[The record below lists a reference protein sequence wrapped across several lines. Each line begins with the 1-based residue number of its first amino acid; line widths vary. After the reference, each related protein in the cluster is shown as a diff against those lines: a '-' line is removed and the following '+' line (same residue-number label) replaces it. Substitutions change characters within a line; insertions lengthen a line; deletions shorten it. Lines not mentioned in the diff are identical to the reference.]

1 MLTRI
6 LNNIR
11 KFCSLKVPQ
20 GTSQNKW
27 KGGFTLIELMV
38 VIIIVNLLS
47 GVAIPKCTD
56 LIEKAKERTDLLKF
70 YYLRDA
76 LDRAL
81 YEDNVTRIDETEGSK
96 CGSTVNNANTLSK
109 WLEEE
114 QGVSLFIIELHDK
127 FQANYQA
134 ENNNRTKDTHNM
146 CGLLST
152 DGFWS
157 QAFRDAG
164 FGAVADIVYA
174 RAKGA
179 KTEQAFANYPGD
191 YSVTTETGAGYKGN
205 ETWARTYPKT
215 PLFNSRALN
224 NDPQAK
230 FVNNSTQNGQIRYS
244 MKARWTNCDKNSHS
258 LDIFLAKDGSTN
270 FLTSRLGTIF
280 STTTQKS
287 CPAKTTTKK

>member
-6 LNNIR
+6 INNIR
-11 KFCSLKVPQ
+11 EFCSLQPPK
-20 GTSQNKW
+20 GASKNHW
-27 KGGFTLIELMV
+27 KGGFTLVELMV

-47 GVAIPKCTD
+47 GIAIPKCTD

-81 YEDNVTRIDETEGSK
+81 YEDNVTRIEEGST
-96 CGSTVNNANTLSK
+96 CGTSNANNAGKLSE

-114 QGVSLFIIELHDK
+114 HGVSLFIIELHDK
-127 FQANYQA
+127 FPANYQP
-134 ENNNRTKDTHNM
+134 ENNNRTKDKYNM
-146 CGLLST
+146 CGLLTT

-164 FGAVADIVYA
+164 FGAIADIAIA
-174 RAKGA
+174 RADSNKFNA
-179 KTEQAFANYPGD
+179 HPGD
-191 YSVTTETGAGYKGN
+191 YVVTTVTGAGYKGN
-205 ETWARTYPKT
+205 EKWPRSYPKT

-230 FVNNSTQNGQIRYS
+230 FVNNSSQNGQIRYS
-244 MKARWTNCDKNSHS
+244 MKARWTNCDKNTHS
-258 LDIFLAKDGSTN
+258 LDVFLAKDGSTN
-270 FLTSRLGTIF
+270 VLTSRLGTVF
-280 STTTQKS
+280 STATNMA
-287 CPAKTTTKK
+287 CPAKKTKKKK

>member
-1 MLTRI
+1 MLTKV

-11 KFCSLKVPQ
+11 EFCSLQPPK
-20 GTSQNKW
+20 GASKNHW
-27 KGGFTLIELMV
+27 KGGFTLVELMV

-81 YEDNVTRIDETEGSK
+81 YEDNVTRIEEGST
-96 CGSTVNNANTLSK
+96 CGKGTANNVDSLSK

-179 KTEQAFANYPGD
+179 QTEQAFANYPGD
-191 YSVTTETGAGYKGN
+191 YSVTTETGAGYRGN

-230 FVNNSTQNGQIRYS
+230 FVNNSSQNGQIRYS
-244 MKARWTNCDKNSHS
+244 MKARWTNCDKNTHS
-258 LDIFLAKDGSTN
+258 LDVFLAKDGSTN

-287 CPAKTTTKK
+287 CPTKKTTKKK

>member
-6 LNNIR
+6 INKICE
-11 KFCSLKVPQ
+11 FCSLKAPE
-20 GTSQNKW
+20 GTARNKW

-38 VIIIVNLLS
+38 VIIIINLLS

-76 LDRAL
+76 LERAL
-81 YEDNVTRIDETEGSK
+81 YEDDAYRIDESAK
-96 CGSTVNNANTLSK
+96 CGKIGKNESVNDIDNLKAWLSTN
-109 WLEEE
+109 E
-114 QGVSLFIIELHDK
+114 GVSLFIIEFHDTYPV
-127 FQANYQA
+127 NYQG
-134 ENNNRTKDTHNM
+134 ENWKRTQDGQNM
-146 CGLLST
+146 CGLLSS

-164 FGAVADIVYA
+164 FGAIADIIIA
-174 RAKGA
+174 RADGDN
-179 KTEQAFANYPGD
+179 FAAHPGD
-191 YSVTTETGAGYKGN
+191 YILETKKNSGYKGN
-205 ETWARTYPKT
+205 ETWYRTYPKT
-215 PLFNSRALN
+215 PLFNSRVLN
-224 NDPQAK
+224 NDPMAK
-230 FVNNSTQNGQIRYS
+230 YVNNSKQNGQIRYS
-244 MKARWTNCDKNSHS
+244 MKVRWTNCDQDSHS
-258 LDIFLAKDGSTN
+258 LDVFLAKDGSTD

>member
-1 MLTRI
+1 MLTKI

-11 KFCSLKVPQ
+11 EFCSLKVPQ

-27 KGGFTLIELMV
+27 KGGFTIVELMV

-81 YEDNVTRIDETEGSK
+81 YEDDAFRIDESAK
-96 CGSTVNNANTLSK
+96 CGKIDKNESVNNKDNLEAWLSTD
-109 WLEEE
+109 E
-114 QGVSLFIIELHDK
+114 GVSLFIIEFHDTYPVN
-127 FQANYQA
+127 FQGENYK
-134 ENNNRTKDTHNM
+134 RTKDKQNM
-146 CGLLST
+146 CGLLSS

-164 FGAVADIVYA
+164 FGAIADIIVA
-174 RAKGA
+174 RADGDN
-179 KTEQAFANYPGD
+179 FAAHPGD
-191 YSVTTETGAGYKGN
+191 YILETKKNTGYSGK
-205 ETWARTYPKT
+205 ETWYRTYPKT
-215 PLFNSRALN
+215 PLFNSRVLN

-244 MKARWTNCDKNSHS
+244 MKARWTNCDKNTHS
-258 LDIFLAKDGSTN
+258 LEVFLAKDGSTN

>member
-1 MLTRI
+1 MLTGFKNR
-6 LNNIR
+6 LVE
-11 KFCSLKVPQ
+11 FFSLKTPEGVAR
-20 GTSQNKW
+20 NKW
-27 KGGFTLIELMV
+27 KGGFTIIELMV
-38 VIIIVNLLS
+38 VIIIINLLS
-47 GVAIPKCTD
+47 GVAIPKCTE

-81 YEDNVTRIDETEGSK
+81 YEDNVTRIEEGST
-96 CGSTVNNANTLSK
+96 CGNSTANNVDSLSK

-134 ENNNRTKDTHNM
+134 ENNNRTKDKHNM

-152 DGFWS
+152 DGFWR
-157 QAFRDAG
+157 QAFKDAG

-179 KTEQAFANYPGD
+179 QTEKAFANYPGD
-191 YSVTTETGAGYKGN
+191 YSVTTVTGAGYKGN

-215 PLFNSRALN
+215 PLFNSRVLN

-244 MKARWTNCDKNSHS
+244 MKARWTNCDKNTHS
-258 LDIFLAKDGSTN
+258 LDVFLAKDGSTN